1 MKETHSLKVAVAQLN
16 FRIGD
21 FELNTS
27 KIADTIFE
35 AKRQGADLVVF
46 SEMSVSGYMPDDL
59 LDYPYFIEKCE
70 QSLELV
76 AQSCQ
81 GISAIVGG
89 IVKNP
94 GKGRLLQNVCCFMEN
109 GRITHTVAKTLLPTY
124 DVFGEARYFEPSKEH
139 QIIEFKGYKIGIA
152 ICEDL
157 WDSYNNF
164 EYIQSPG
171 ETLKSLGADLIINP
185 SASPYHMGKESH
197 RNRVLSGQVERFMLP
212 VLYINQV
219 GTHTE
224 LMFDG
229 RSRAVNPT
237 GEIAVQLPEFE
248 EKVEYVLFEDH
259 KFESVV
265 SDLTLDDNPLPQLY
279 KALKF
284 GISDYFQKM
293 GFKKAVIGASGGIDS
308 AVVQALAV
316 KALGKENVLAVL
328 MPSRYSSRGSIDDA
342 IALSENLGN
351 EYIELPIEDVHS
363 AYEST
368 LAPIFEGTS
377 VGIAEENLQARSR
390 AVLLMGI
397 SNKTGNI
404 LINTSNKSELAVG
417 YSTLYGDLCG
427 SLSVIGD
434 VYKTQVYALAK
445 HINRYKETIPNAI
458 IEKEPSAELRPD
470 QKDTDSLPSYTI
482 LDGILRLYLEEQKGK
497 EEIIMEGYDPS
508 TVNRIINLVNSNEYK
523 RYQAPPILRVSP
535 KAFGKGR
542 IMPLV
547 AKYL

>member
-1 MKETHSLKVAVAQLN
+1 MKETRSLKVAVAQLN

-46 SEMSVSGYMPDDL
+46 SEMSVSGYLPDDL
-59 LDYPYFIEKCE
+59 LDYPSFIEKCE

-81 GISAIVGG
+81 GIAAIVGG

-109 GRITHTVAKTLLPTY
+109 GRISHIVAKTLLPTY
-124 DVFGEARYFEPSKEH
+124 DVFGEARYFEPSKEY
-139 QIIEFKGYKIGIA
+139 QIIDFKGYKIGIA

-164 EYIQSPG
+164 EYNQSPG
-171 ETLKSLGADLIINP
+171 EKLKSLGADLIINP

-197 RNRVLSGQVERFMLP
+197 RNRVLSGQVERFKLP

-229 RSRAVNPT
+229 RSRAVNPN

-248 EKVEYVLFEDH
+248 EKVEYIQFENH
-259 KFESVV
+259 KFETVI

-328 MPSRYSSRGSIDDA
+328 MPSRYSSQGSVGDA
-342 IALSENLGN
+342 IALCDNLGN
-351 EYIELPIEDVHS
+351 DYIQLPIEDVHS

-368 LAPIFEGTS
+368 LAPVFEGTS
-377 VGIAEENLQARSR
+377 VGIAEENLQALSR

-397 SNKTGNI
+397 SNKVGNI
-404 LINTSNKSELAVG
+404 LLNTSNKSELAVG

-427 SLSVIGD
+427 SLSIIGD

-497 EEIIMEGYDPS
+497 EEIIMEGYDS
-508 TVNRIINLVNSNEYK
+508 NTVNRIVNLVNSNEYK

-547 AKYL
+547 GKYL